1 MSEECFR
8 VSWSG
13 PRVFIREVEVVVDVC
28 EDYRANFRFER
39 FHPVRLRPLFG
50 DDEIEVEDVHGRLI
64 GVVQEEYFWDLD
76 AVMGRFRWHNIL
88 VSGLTNRQLGSQ
100 SLVATVRF
108 KICCVTSEEEAWVL
122 ENLSYWWGVDSDAER
137 YSA

>member
-28 EDYRANFRFER
+28 DDYRANFRFER

-64 GVVQEEYFWDLD
+64 GVVQEEYFRELD
-76 AVMGRFRWHNIL
+76 AVMGRFSWRSIS
-88 VSGLTNRQLGSQ
+88 VSGWTNRELGRQ
-100 SLVATVRF
+100 SLVITVRF
-108 KICCVTSEEEAWVL
+108 KILCINSVEENWVRD
-122 ENLSYWWGVDSDAER
+122 NLDYWWGLDNDAER

>member
-1 MSEECFR
+1 MSKECFR

-28 EDYRANFRFER
+28 DDYRENFRFER
-39 FHPVRLRPLFG
+39 FHPVRLKPLFG

-64 GVVQEEYFWDLD
+64 GVVREEYFQELD
-76 AVMGRFRWHNIL
+76 AVMGRFRWQSLL
-88 VSGLTNRQLGSQ
+88 VSGLTICQLGSQ
-100 SLVATVRF
+100 SLVVTVRF
-108 KICCVTSEEEAWVL
+108 KICCVTAEEEAWVL
-122 ENLSYWWGVDSDAER
+122 ENLSCWWGVDSDAER